1 MHDDLVHQQ
10 ARQAYAYAEK
20 SVVNS
25 VDVEG
30 SLCVLI
36 MNIVGLE
43 VKGQERTR
51 AAEFVTT

>member
-10 ARQAYAYAEK
+10 ARQAYAYAKK

-25 VDVEG
+25 VDSEG
-30 SLCVLI
+30 SLCVPI

-43 VKGQERTR
+43 VKRQERTR
-51 AAEFVTT
+51 AVEVVMT

>member
-25 VDVEG
+25 VDFEG

-51 AAEFVTT
+51 AVEFVTT